1 MDDKR
6 FIDIET
12 KILQQEVLLEE
23 LNQVIYRQQQ
33 QIDQLESLLSS
44 LVKRIRDGN
53 LTVEEIGPADEKP
66 PHY

>member
-1 MDDKR
+1 MEKR

-23 LNQVIYRQQQ
+23 LHQVMYQQQ
-33 QIDQLESLLSS
+33 KKIDQLEAILSS
-44 LVKRIRDGN
+44 LVKRIREGN
-53 LTVEEIGPADEKP
+53 VTGEEIGPAGEKP

>member
-1 MDDKR
+1 MAEQR
-6 FIDIET
+6 FIDIES

-23 LNQVIYRQQQ
+23 LNQVIYKQQT
-33 QIDQLESLLSS
+33 QIDQLETVLSS

-53 LTVEEIGPADEKP
+53 LTAEEIAPADEKP